1 MSKVKVRDIKIG
13 NKYLVNG
20 VSKELTKKDLLGAG
34 GSGNQEPYYN
44 LFFDNE
50 EKEYRNDWDDTYQE
64 SSSGGKRKSRR
75 NLKSKKS
82 RKGKS
87 KKNRR

>member
-1 MSKVKVRDIKIG
+1 MSKVKVRDMKIG

-50 EKEYRNDWDDTYQE
+50 EKEKEYRNDWDDTYHE
-64 SSSGGKRKSRR
+64 ASS
-75 NLKSKKS
+75 
-82 RKGKS
+82 
-87 KKNRR
+87 

>member
-1 MSKVKVRDIKIG
+1 MSKVKVKVRDMKIG

-20 VSKELTKKDLLGAG
+20 VSKELTKKDLLGGG

-50 EKEYRNDWDDTYQE
+50 EKEKEKEKEYRNDWDDMYHE
-64 SSSGGKRKSRR
+64 ASS
-75 NLKSKKS
+75 L
-82 RKGKS
+82 
-87 KKNRR
+87 

>member
-1 MSKVKVRDIKIG
+1 MNKVKVRDMKIG

-50 EKEYRNDWDDTYQE
+50 EKEKEYRNDWDDMYHE
-64 SSSGGKRKSRR
+64 ASS
-75 NLKSKKS
+75 L
-82 RKGKS
+82 
-87 KKNRR
+87 

>member
-1 MSKVKVRDIKIG
+1 MSKVKVRDMKIG

-50 EKEYRNDWDDTYQE
+50 EKEKEKEYRNDWDDTYHE
-64 SSSGGKRKSRR
+64 ASSGV
-75 NLKSKKS
+75 NLVKI
-82 RKGKS
+82 
-87 KKNRR
+87 

>member
-1 MSKVKVRDIKIG
+1 MSKVKVRDMKVG

-20 VSKELTKKDLLGAG
+20 VSKELTKKDLFGAG

-50 EKEYRNDWDDTYQE
+50 EKEKEKEKEYRNDWDDTYHE
-64 SSSGGKRKSRR
+64 ASS
-75 NLKSKKS
+75 
-82 RKGKS
+82 
-87 KKNRR
+87 